1 MPNNFFEKHEF
12 SMGMFAA
19 GIAVI
24 MFIMFS
30 AGVVCFLAIL
40 SLQTLFGEFTSKEFG
55 ILLVSSELIM
65 TLSIVVPNVLI
76 FRGKPRAAKVNKI
89 NIYFQFVCYLLFLF
103 TFENKNDWFL
113 LSFVI
118 FPLLANWLMASA
130 KYQAFL
136 AYHEALRK
144 DPIGF
149 RRSLAKKMFE

>member
-1 MPNNFFEKHEF
+1 MSDNFFEKHEF

-24 MFIMFS
+24 MFIMFG
-30 AGVVCFLAIL
+30 AGIVCPLAIL

-55 ILLVSSELIM
+55 ILFTSSVVIM
-65 TLSIVVPNVLI
+65 TLIIVVPNVLI
-76 FRGKPRAAKVNKI
+76 FRGKPRAAKVNQI
-89 NIYFQFVCYLLFLF
+89 NIYFQLVCYSLLSL
-103 TFENKNDWFL
+103 TFEHQYKWVF

-118 FPLLANWLMASA
+118 FPLLANWLMVSA